1 MKKILNFIDNK
12 YYLKFIFYIIIF
24 SCFSIGF
31 FYIDK
36 ANQNSDFMKIFS
48 FSQDFLST
56 ILVMIIGSIITVIT
70 VTFSTIMVVLT
81 LYSGQFSPRTLND
94 FMQRKVP
101 LNILGYFIGI
111 AVYAI
116 LGLSLSASNT
126 DIIFSSMTLFS
137 MIIFLV
143 GIILFAYYIHYVSK
157 SVQINIYIDK
167 LVKDAVDEINTYQK
181 TISEDSFVYL
191 NSDEDQ
197 EDIEYDKDYHSKK
210 TGYFLDI
217 ELEKLINYL
226 KENDVYV
233 TVVKPYNEHV
243 FEDDILFK
251 YKSKSNFK
259 FDEEILDSC
268 FIFGEE
274 PTNRN
279 TYSNKT
285 MKLVEIAVRALS
297 PGINDPVTAMN
308 CIDQIGYVFMKL
320 SDSHYSLYYKDEE
333 GKERLVI
340 KTMNFDNLL
349 YDHFYQINL
358 YGKTD
363 LKITSRL
370 IRALTRIGSDSNI
383 EMKKSLW
390 DFAKYIIKDIDFRNI
405 HKFDFNEINYELKE
419 LALVTKNAEDYKN
432 IIGK

>member
-36 ANQNSDFMKIFS
+36 ANQNSDFTKIFS

-210 TGYFLDI
+210 NRIFFRYRI
-217 ELEKLINYL
+217 REIN
-226 KENDVYV
+226 
-233 TVVKPYNEHV
+233 
-243 FEDDILFK
+243 
-251 YKSKSNFK
+251 
-259 FDEEILDSC
+259 
-268 FIFGEE
+268 
-274 PTNRN
+274 
-279 TYSNKT
+279 
-285 MKLVEIAVRALS
+285 
-297 PGINDPVTAMN
+297 
-308 CIDQIGYVFMKL
+308 KL
-320 SDSHYSLYYKDEE
+320 SKRKRCVCD
-333 GKERLVI
+333 GC
-340 KTMNFDNLL
+340 KT
-349 YDHFYQINL
+349 I
-358 YGKTD
+358 
-363 LKITSRL
+363 
-370 IRALTRIGSDSNI
+370 
-383 EMKKSLW
+383 
-390 DFAKYIIKDIDFRNI
+390 
-405 HKFDFNEINYELKE
+405 
-419 LALVTKNAEDYKN
+419 
-432 IIGK
+432 